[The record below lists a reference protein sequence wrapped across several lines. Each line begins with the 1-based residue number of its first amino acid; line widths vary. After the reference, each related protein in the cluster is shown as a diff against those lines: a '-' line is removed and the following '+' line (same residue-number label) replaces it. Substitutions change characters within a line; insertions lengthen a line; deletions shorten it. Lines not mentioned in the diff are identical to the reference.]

1 MAKFSLIEKR
11 FYFYLISF
19 LLMIFGIVNFFIFK
33 PPFGIDLVGGEFL
46 EVKTSLSPEEILKDV
61 NFEVRFIKS
70 EDSIIFKSRNDL
82 NQVWQKI
89 LELDKN
95 AIRLSYEKIS
105 PSLSKEL
112 RNKSFLFSILVIL
125 AITFYIVFAFRQ
137 LKRHFNIFVI
147 SFVVILTLFHDILGT
162 IAFYSLFLKIYNY
175 EIDIKFIT
183 ALLII
188 LGYSVH
194 DTIVV
199 FDRLRENISKTGKI
213 TKEIFD
219 LSIKETMRRSIFT
232 SLTAI
237 LSILPLAFMI
247 KILSPFLFSLI
258 FGIIVGTYS
267 SIFFASPMLYEFV
280 KKK

>member
-61 NFEVRFIKS
+61 NFEVSFIKS

-162 IAFYSLFLKIYNY
+162 IAFYSLFSKIYNY

-267 SIFFASPMLYEFV
+267 SIFFAAPMLYEFV